1 MTAPP
6 ATPAGT
12 PEENNVKDQ
21 PYGST
26 TAVIVVDMQV
36 DFGDPS
42 GSLYVQDGED
52 LVAPV
57 NALTAEVLSAGGKAY
72 FTQDWH
78 PEQTP
83 HFVTQ
88 GGIWPPHGVA
98 GTPGAGLLAELV
110 VNGPVVQKGADGC
123 DGYSGF
129 SVRDPQTGATEA
141 TVLGDWLRRDGV
153 DRLVVVGLAG
163 DYCVV
168 ETAVDAADL
177 GFRVEMPLALTRFV
191 GLHEG
196 DDAKAVERARA
207 AGVLVEGAWT

>member
-1 MTAPP
+1 MQDRT
-6 ATPAGT
+6 
-12 PEENNVKDQ
+12 
-21 PYGST
+21 YGPT

-42 GSLYVQDGED
+42 GSLYVEGGTD

-57 NALTAEVLSAGGKAY
+57 NALTADVLSAGGKAY

-83 HFVTQ
+83 HFIPQ

-98 GTPGAGLLAELV
+98 GTPGAELLDDLV
-110 VNGPVVQKGADGC
+110 VNGPVVRKGADGR

-129 SVRDPQTGATEA
+129 SVRDPQTGAREA
-141 TVLGDWLRRDGV
+141 TVLGDLLRRDGV
-153 DRLVVVGLAG
+153 EQVIVVGLAG

-168 ETAVDAADL
+168 ETALDAAELD
-177 GFRVEMPLALTRFV
+177 FRVVMPLQLTRFV
-191 GLHEG
+191 RLQEG
-196 DDAKAVERARA
+196 DEAKAVERALA
-207 AGVLVEGAWT
+207 AGVRVEG

>member
-1 MTAPP
+1 MHEHT
-6 ATPAGT
+6 
-12 PEENNVKDQ
+12 
-21 PYGST
+21 YGPT

-42 GSLYVQDGED
+42 GSLYVAGGEE

-57 NALTAEVLSAGGKAY
+57 NALTADVLNVGGKVY

-78 PEQTP
+78 PERTP
-83 HFVTQ
+83 HFIPQ

-98 GTPGAGLLAELV
+98 GTPGAELLADLV
-110 VNGPVVQKGADGC
+110 VNGPVVQKGADGR

-129 SVRDPQTGATEA
+129 SVRDPQTGAREA
-141 TVLGDWLRRDGV
+141 TVLGDLLRRDGMERV
-153 DRLVVVGLAG
+153 IVVGLAG

-168 ETAVDAADL
+168 ETALDAAEL
-177 GFRVEMPLALTRFV
+177 AFQVEMPLQLTRFV
-191 GLHEG
+191 KLQEG

-207 AGVLVEGAWT
+207 AGVLVEG